1 MAEKKTRVSKPV
13 EEAPVDVVVEVAPA
27 EELSDVERARAAE
40 REWRAAH
47 PGEIYY
53 RVAGTSGN
61 IGGEGFNVG
70 A

>member
-1 MAEKKTRVSKPV
+1 MAKTRVSTAP
-13 EEAPVDVVVEVAPA
+13 EEAPDVVVEVAPA
-27 EELSDVERARAAE
+27 EELSDVERARAVE

-61 IGGEGFNVG
+61 IGGERFDVG
-70 A
+70 SPS

>member
-1 MAEKKTRVSKPV
+1 MAEKKARVSKPV
-13 EEAPVDVVVEVAPA
+13 EEAPVDVIVEVAPA
-27 EELSDVERARAAE
+27 EESDVERARAVE

-53 RVAGTSGN
+53 LVAGTSGN